1 MFEID
6 KQKFGSFIAGL
17 RREKGYTQR
26 ELAEKLF
33 VSDKAVSKWETGQSM
48 PDISLLRPLAEILG
62 VTATELLEGERIS
75 PDTAMEARRTDE
87 LLQKVIRFSEEEQRT
102 VLRRRKKNG
111 AAYVICM
118 ILGIVETVV
127 YLKVSGEAPWVV
139 TGPSSINFSNVIT
152 IELLCGI
159 FGAYFCFF
167 AKEKLPAYYD
177 ENRINGY
184 VDGAF
189 RINLPGVR
197 FNNSNWPYILRSAR
211 LWCMITVAVFPLIYL
226 TVFFLFGDRW
236 NNVTAGVMTAVTLI
250 VALGGLFIP
259 MYAAAKKYE

>member
-6 KQKFGSFIAGL
+6 KQKFGSFIAEL
-17 RREKGYTQR
+17 RKEKGYTQR
-26 ELAEKLF
+26 ELAERLF
-33 VSDKAVSKWETGQSM
+33 ISDKAVSKWETGQSM

-62 VTATELLEGERIS
+62 VTATELLEGERIA

-87 LLQKVIRFSEEEQRT
+87 LLQKVIRFSEEEQKT
-102 VLRRRKKNG
+102 ALGHRKKN
-111 AAYVICM
+111 AVTYVICM
-118 ILGIVETVV
+118 LLGIVETVV

-139 TGPSSINFSNVIT
+139 TGPSSVNFSNVIT

-159 FGAYFCFF
+159 FGAYFSFF

-177 ENRINGY
+177 ENRINAY
-184 VDGAF
+184 SHGAF
-189 RINLPGVR
+189 RMNLPGVH
-197 FNNSNWPYILRSAR
+197 FNNSNWPHILRTAQ
-211 LWCMITVAVFPLIYL
+211 LWCMITVVAFPLVYL
-226 TVFFLFGDRW
+226 ALFFLLGTAW
-236 NNVTAGVMTAVTLI
+236 QIIAGVITLA